1 MAEVVYKAQFDIN
14 VNKTGGGAGKDKE
27 DKKETALSKIKSS
40 FNLSSN
46 KLMTGTAGA
55 VAGALT
61 VYAIKKISNTLI
73 SNIGLSAGDS
83 YMQEKVQFG
92 LEIASSFINN
102 VIGGGMAGSVI
113 PGVGTIAGGLAGLTT
128 WLFTTG
134 AEWASA
140 SYTAGLQKSIDKLNI
155 GQIRLISG
163 LGSSSFGRYSG
174 SGELY

>member
-27 DKKETALSKIKSS
+27 DKKETVLSKIKSS

-73 SNIGLSAGDS
+73 SNIGLSTGDS
-83 YMQEKVQFG
+83 YMQEATQFG
-92 LEIASSFINN
+92 LGIASNLISS
-102 VIGGGMAGSVI
+102 VISGAVAGSVI
-113 PGVGTIAGGLAGLTT
+113 PGVGTIAGGLTGLTK
-128 WLFTTG
+128 WFVATG

-163 LGSSSFGRYSG
+163 LGSSSYGRYSG